1 MSKSS
6 GTRGLGRKRVGLALS
21 SGAARGLAHVGV
33 LDALEKEGIP
43 IDLVAGT
50 SIGAIFG
57 AAYAAGK
64 DISEIKRAVAGLN
77 RRQMLSLADFTI
89 PTKGFIK
96 GKRITGWLKS
106 VIGDVNFK
114 DLKKPFACVATD
126 IITGEEVVM
135 KQGSVVAAVRA
146 SASMPVIFTPTR
158 LGGRYLVDGGLVT
171 PIPVR
176 ILREMGADL
185 VIAVSVVPYLG
196 DRLKPPDA
204 TATARPKEPNILS
217 VLIRIMY
224 IVGYQA
230 ALGGLRE
237 ADITIAPDVAH
248 IRPDN
253 FNRARECIL
262 QGERAARRAIP
273 DIERRLRT

>member
-1 MSKSS
+1 MLANS
-6 GTRGLGRKRVGLALS
+6 GTNEPGRKKVGLALG

-33 LDALEKEGIP
+33 LAALEKRGIP
-43 IDLVAGT
+43 VDLIAGT
-50 SIGAIFG
+50 SIGAIIG

-64 DISEIKRAVAGLN
+64 DVSEIKKAVSGLN

-96 GKRITGWLKS
+96 GKRMTDWFKS

-114 DLKKPFACVATD
+114 DLKIPFACVATD
-126 IITGEEVVM
+126 IETGEEVVIR
-135 KQGSVVAAVRA
+135 QGSVAAAARA
-146 SASMPVIFTPTR
+146 SASLPVIFTPTR
-158 LGGRYLVDGGLVT
+158 LGGRYLVDGGLVN

-176 ILREMGADL
+176 LLREMGAEL
-185 VIAVSVVPYLG
+185 VIAVNVVPYLSN
-196 DRLKPPDA
+196 LQKPTET
-204 TATARPKEPNILS
+204 TAKVRPKEPNIFG
-217 VLIRIMY
+217 VLIRMVY

-230 ALGGLRE
+230 ALAGIRE
-237 ADITIAPDVAH
+237 ADVTIAPNVAH

-273 DIERRLRT
+273 EIERLLKA

>member
-1 MSKSS
+1 LKSS
-6 GTRGLGRKRVGLALS
+6 GTRELGRKRVGLALG

-33 LDALEKEGIP
+33 LTVLEQRGIP
-43 IDLVAGT
+43 VDLVAGT
-50 SIGAIFG
+50 SIGAIVG
-57 AAYAAGK
+57 AAYAAGR
-64 DISEIKRAVAGLN
+64 DISEIRRAVSGLN

-89 PTKGFIK
+89 PTRGFIK

-106 VIGDVNFK
+106 VIGDVHFK
-114 DLKKPFACVATD
+114 DLRIPFACVATD
-126 IITGEEVVM
+126 IETGQEVVM

-158 LGGRYLVDGGLVT
+158 LGGRYLVDGGLVN

-176 ILREMGADL
+176 LLREMGAEL
-185 VIAVSVVPYLG
+185 VIAVSVVPYLSN
-196 DRLKPPDA
+196 RLKPAEA
-204 TATARPKEPNILS
+204 TSAPRPKEPNILS
-217 VLIRIMY
+217 VLVRMIY
-224 IVGYQA
+224 IIGYQA

-237 ADITIAPDVAH
+237 ADVTIAPDVAH

-273 DIERRLRT
+273 DIERLLRA

>member
-6 GTRGLGRKRVGLALS
+6 GTEDLGRKRVGLALS

-33 LDALEKEGIP
+33 LAVLERRGIP
-43 IDLVAGT
+43 IDMIAGT
-50 SIGAIFG
+50 SIGAIVG
-57 AAYAAGK
+57 AFYAAGK
-64 DISEIKRAVAGLN
+64 DISEIKKAVTALN
-77 RRQMLSLADFTI
+77 WRQMLSLADFTI

-96 GKRITGWLKS
+96 GKKMTGWLKS
-106 VIGDVNFK
+106 VIGDADFK
-114 DLKKPFACVATD
+114 DLKMPFACVATD
-126 IITGEEVVM
+126 IETGAEVVM

-146 SASMPVIFTPTR
+146 SASMPVIFNPSR
-158 LGGRYLVDGGLVT
+158 LGGRYLVDGGLVN

-176 ILREMGADL
+176 ILREMGAEL
-185 VIAVSVVPYLG
+185 VIAVSVVPYLS

-204 TATARPKEPNILS
+204 AGATRPKEPNILG
-217 VLIRIMY
+217 VLIRMMY

-237 ADITIAPDVAH
+237 ADIIIAPDVAH

-262 QGERAARRAIP
+262 QGERAAQRAIP
-273 DIERRLRT
+273 EIERHLQA

>member
-1 MSKSS
+1 
-6 GTRGLGRKRVGLALS
+6 LDRKRVGLALS

-33 LDALEKEGIP
+33 LAALEKYGIP

-50 SIGAIFG
+50 SIGAIVG

-64 DISEIKRAVAGLN
+64 DITEIKRAVSGLN

-114 DLKKPFACVATD
+114 DLEKPFACVATD
-126 IITGEEVVM
+126 IETGQEVVM

-158 LGGRYLVDGGLVT
+158 LGGRYLVDGGLVN

-176 ILREMGADL
+176 LLREMGAEL
-185 VIAVSVVPYLG
+185 VIAVSVVPYLSN
-196 DRLKPPDA
+196 RLKPAEA
-204 TATARPKEPNILS
+204 TSAPRPKEPNLLS
-217 VLIRIMY
+217 VLVRMIY
-224 IVGYQA
+224 IIGYQA

-237 ADITIAPDVAH
+237 ADVTIAPDVAH

-273 DIERRLRT
+273 DIERLLRA

>member
-6 GTRGLGRKRVGLALS
+6 GTEDLGRKRVGLALS

-33 LDALEKEGIP
+33 LAALERRGIP
-43 IDLVAGT
+43 IDLIAGT
-50 SIGAIFG
+50 SIGAIVG
-57 AAYAAGK
+57 ASYAAGK
-64 DISEIKRAVAGLN
+64 DISEIKKAVAGLN

-114 DLKKPFACVATD
+114 DLKIPFACVATD
-126 IITGEEVVM
+126 IETGEEVVM

-158 LGGRYLVDGGLVT
+158 LGGRYLVDGGLVN

-176 ILREMGADL
+176 LLREMGAEL
-185 VIAVSVVPYLG
+185 VIAVSVVPYLS

-204 TATARPKEPNILS
+204 DDPPKPKEPNILG
-217 VLIRIMY
+217 VLIRMMY
-224 IVGYQA
+224 IIGYQA

-262 QGERAARRAIP
+262 RGERAARRAIP
-273 DIERRLRT
+273 EIERQLTA

>member
-1 MSKSS
+1 M
-6 GTRGLGRKRVGLALS
+6 ALS

-33 LDALEKEGIP
+33 LAALEKHDIP

-50 SIGAIFG
+50 SIGAIIG

-64 DISEIKRAVAGLN
+64 DINEIKRAVSGLN

-114 DLKKPFACVATD
+114 DLKIPFACVATD
-126 IITGEEVVM
+126 IITGGEVIM
-135 KQGSVVAAVRA
+135 KQGSVVTAVRA

-158 LGGRYLVDGGLVT
+158 LGGRYLVDGGLVA

-176 ILREMGADL
+176 LLREMGAEL

-196 DRLKPPDA
+196 DRLKPTDA
-204 TATARPKEPNILS
+204 NGTSKSKEPNILS
-217 VLIRIMY
+217 VLIRMMY

-253 FNRARECIL
+253 FNLARECIL
-262 QGERAARRAIP
+262 QGERTARRAIP
-273 DIERRLRT
+273 YIERQLTA

>member
-6 GTRGLGRKRVGLALS
+6 GTEDLGRKRVGLALS

-33 LDALEKEGIP
+33 LAALERRGIP
-43 IDLVAGT
+43 IDLIAGT
-50 SIGAIFG
+50 SIGAIVG
-57 AAYAAGK
+57 ASYAAGK
-64 DISEIKRAVAGLN
+64 DISEIKKAVAGLN

-114 DLKKPFACVATD
+114 DLKIPFACVATD
-126 IITGEEVVM
+126 IETGEEVVM

-158 LGGRYLVDGGLVT
+158 LGGRYLVDGGLVN

-176 ILREMGADL
+176 LLREMGAEL
-185 VIAVSVVPYLG
+185 VIAVSVVPYLS

-204 TATARPKEPNILS
+204 DDPPKPKEPNILG
-217 VLIRIMY
+217 VLIRMMY
-224 IVGYQA
+224 IIGYQA

-262 QGERAARRAIP
+262 RGEHAARRAIP
-273 DIERRLRT
+273 EIERQLTA